1 MRLYAGS
8 STDFITATAHN
19 AIVGT
24 LKAAFFA
31 QYRTEPQSNE
41 VTSWQNSL
49 RSVSHVFEQAQ
60 LFDHGVLLEYQLPLT
75 SKRLDCLI
83 CGQDDQQQS
92 QAVIIELKQ
101 WSATQP
107 SAGANEVVTWLG
119 GQLSDVLHPS
129 AQVGQYRQYLADVHT
144 AFNSSDAPIGLHACA
159 YLHNYSFTA
168 DDAILDSK
176 FTELIS
182 TSPLYG
188 AEQSHQLATYLQQRL
203 SGGNGQPTLQRIE
216 SGRYRPS
223 KKLLEHVIDVVRK
236 QSQYVLLDDQL
247 LVFDR
252 VLAAVLEAQQSQV
265 KTAVLVKGGPGT
277 GKSVIALHLLPVLLR
292 RRLKAHYAT
301 GSKAFTENLRDQFG
315 YLSNSFFTYFNA
327 YGSLPA
333 NTLDVVICDEAH
345 RIRSSSN
352 TRFTPAAKQSN
363 QPQVAEL
370 LQVAWVSVFFIDDFQ
385 RVRPG
390 EIGSYHSLKQAALQ
404 QGVTV
409 AEFTLEAQF
418 RCSGSAG
425 FINWLDNT
433 LGIQRTA
440 NVLWSTDQGYDFQII
455 DSPVKVEDLLEQR
468 RQEGY
473 TARMVA
479 GFCWPWSN
487 PLPDGQLVAD
497 VTLQTEAFS
506 YSRPWNAKDSAGRLA
521 PGIPKSSL
529 WATAPTGANQVGC
542 IYTAQGF
549 EFDYVGVI
557 IGTDLV
563 YRQQLGG
570 WVAQGSN
577 SADSAINN
585 SRVRPQDQ
593 LEFLRNTYK
602 VLMTRGMQGCY
613 VYFQDPETEQ
623 FFRSRM
629 ESATI
634 GASY

>member
-8 STDFITATAHN
+8 STEFIAATTHN

-31 QYRTEPQSNE
+31 HYRTEPQPNE
-41 VTSWQNSL
+41 VTSWHNSL
-49 RSVSHVFEQAQ
+49 RCVSQVFEDAG
-60 LFDHGVLLEYQLPLT
+60 LLDHGVLLEYQLPLT

-83 CGQDDQQQS
+83 CGHDANQQS

-101 WSATQP
+101 WSDSQP
-107 SAGANEVVTWLG
+107 SAGTNEVVTWLG

-129 AQVGQYRQYLADVHT
+129 AQVGQYSQYLSDVHT
-144 AFNSSDAPIGLHACA
+144 AFNGTEAAIGLHACA
-159 YLHNYSFTA
+159 YLHNYAFTA
-168 DDAILDSK
+168 TDAILAPK
-176 FTELIS
+176 FSDLLS
-182 TSPLYG
+182 TYPIYG
-188 AEQSHQLATYLQQRL
+188 AQQYTQLGAYLQQRL
-203 SGGNGQPTLQRIE
+203 GGGNGQPVLQRIDA
-216 SGRYRPS
+216 GRYRPS
-223 KKLLEHVIDVVRK
+223 KKLLDHVVDVVRK
-236 QSQYVLLDDQL
+236 QSRYVLLDDQL
-247 LVFDR
+247 LVYDR
-252 VLAAVLEAQQSQV
+252 VLTAVLDAQQSQT

-277 GKSVIALHLLPVLLR
+277 GKSVIALHLLPALLR
-292 RRLKAHYAT
+292 RQLKAHYAT

-315 YLSNSFFTYFNA
+315 YRSTSYFTYFNT
-327 YGSLPA
+327 YGSLPP
-333 NTLDVVICDEAH
+333 NSLDVVICDEAH

-352 TRFTPAAKQSN
+352 NFRTPAAQRSTE
-363 QPQVAEL
+363 PQVNEL

-390 EIGSYHSLKQAALQ
+390 EMGSYAALKQAALN
-404 QGVTV
+404 QGATV

-433 LGIQRTA
+433 LAIQRTA
-440 NVLWSTDQGYDFQII
+440 NVLWSINQGYDFQIVS
-455 DSPVKVEDLLEQR
+455 SPVEIEEMLEHR
-468 RQEGY
+468 RQEGH

-487 PLPDGQLVAD
+487 PLPEGQLVED
-497 VTLQTEAFS
+497 VVIQTDDFT
-506 YSRPWNAKDSAGRLA
+506 YSCPWNAKDSAGYLA

-529 WATAPTGANQVGC
+529 WATAPNGANQVGC

-557 IGTDLV
+557 VGTDLV
-563 YRQQLGG
+563 YRQQQGG
-570 WVAQGSN
+570 WVAQGGN
-577 SADSAINN
+577 SADSAINDT
-585 SRVRPQDQ
+585 RLRPQEQ

-613 VYFQDPETEQ
+613 VYFQDKETES
-623 FFRSRM
+623 FFRSRQDV
-629 ESATI
+629 
-634 GASY
+634 